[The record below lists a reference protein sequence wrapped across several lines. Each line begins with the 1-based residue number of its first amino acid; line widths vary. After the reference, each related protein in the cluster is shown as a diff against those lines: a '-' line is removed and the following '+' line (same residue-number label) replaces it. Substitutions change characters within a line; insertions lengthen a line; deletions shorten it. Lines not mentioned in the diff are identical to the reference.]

1 MKRFK
6 PGFSFGDFVQKGG
19 KVWRNRVEGERDY
32 RRGWIVW
39 LVTTLAM
46 GFLLVRAFD
55 LQILQGGRLRVLA
68 DENRIK
74 QIRLVA
80 PRGKILDRNGVELTR
95 NEATAHVMG
104 YLGEVKEDEVGLV
117 KESGGKYE
125 VGSWIGRSGI
135 EAQYEE
141 ILRGVD
147 GGKLVEVD
155 NEGKVVRELG
165 QREPVAG
172 KDVQLAIDDNL
183 QKTAYEAVTGKKAG
197 VVVSNPQDGEI
208 LALVSS
214 PSFDP
219 GHVENYLSNKD
230 LPMFNRAIGGVYPP
244 GSTFKMI
251 TTAAALESGRVKSDF
266 TYVDTGVITVGSF
279 RYTNWLFTKRGGVEG
294 QVGFARAITRS
305 TDTFFYKVG
314 ELAGPENIVDWA
326 KKMGLGEVMG
336 IDLPGEVP
344 GLVPDPDDGPWYL
357 GNTYHLAIGQEDTL
371 ATPLQI
377 NLMTSIIASG
387 GKKCRPHLSKAS
399 NPKSQ
404 IPNNDQCSNIQISND
419 TLEIIKRG
427 MVGACSTGGTSFVMF
442 DWNEAALKGLGS
454 SHYAKA
460 MRDSSLPLVACK
472 TGTAEYV
479 AENGKI
485 ETHGWLTAYAPA
497 DNPVISATVV
507 IEGGGE
513 GSNVAAPVVRK
524 IFAKYFNVEDKYPYG
539 AIKGEGE

>member
-55 LQILQGGRLRVLA
+55 LQVLQGGRLRVLA

-80 PRGKILDRNGVELTR
+80 PRGKILDRNGVELVR
-95 NEATAHVMG
+95 GEATAHVMG
-104 YLGEVKEDEVGLV
+104 YLGEVKEDEVGLI

-135 EAQYEE
+135 EAQYEDV
-141 ILRGVD
+141 LRGVD

-155 NEGKVVRELG
+155 NKGKVVRELG
-165 QREPVAG
+165 QKESTVG
-172 KDVQLAIDDNL
+172 KDIKLSLDAGL
-183 QKTAYEAVTGKKAG
+183 QGVAYSAVKDKKAG
-197 VVVSNPQDGEI
+197 IIVSDPRSGEV
-208 LALVSS
+208 LVLVSS

-219 GHVENYLSNKD
+219 TRVQDFLTDKN

-251 TTAAALESGRVKSDF
+251 TTAAALESGKVKPDF
-266 TYVDTGVITVGSF
+266 AFTDTGAIVVGSF

-314 ELAGPENIVDWA
+314 ELVGAENIAEWA
-326 KKMGLGEVMG
+326 KKMGLGEKTGV
-336 IDLPGEVP
+336 DLPGEVP
-344 GLVPDPDDGPWYL
+344 GLVPDPNDGPWYL

-371 ATPLQI
+371 TTPLQI
-377 NLMTSIIASG
+377 NLMTNMIASG
-387 GKKCRPHLSKAS
+387 GKKCVPHLNSVLSAK
-399 NPKSQ
+399 
-404 IPNNDQCSNIQISND
+404 CEVLRISEE
-419 TLEIIKRG
+419 TLDIIKKG

-442 DWNEAALKGLGS
+442 DWNGDEKMP
-454 SHYAKA
+454 KI
-460 MRDSSLPLVACK
+460 ACK

-479 AENGKI
+479 AESGKI
-485 ETHGWLTAYAPA
+485 KTHGWLTAYAPA

-539 AIKGEGE
+539 AIRGEGE